1 MLTSVV
7 CLKPPRLSVYFL
19 ETKST
24 GLFAFMSEPRRVEI
38 VSMKQI
44 LLILVAFGLLAC
56 STREERT
63 QALAR
68 RAGAVALV
76 KVAAPPPARVELG
89 RMLFFDPILSG
100 NRDVSC
106 ATCHHPDFVTG
117 DGRALPIGVGGTG
130 LGPDRVMGKSK
141 EVVARNS
148 PDLFNRSQPEIHT
161 MFWDMRIEAGPDH
174 AIISPAGG
182 LLPKGARTMFAAQAM
197 FPVIARQEM
206 RGERG
211 EEGNEIGALFDSQAT
226 EIWAG
231 LMARLMEIE
240 EYRRLFKAA
249 FPAIPVESMTFR
261 EVALALADFQSSAFD
276 LVDTPWDEF
285 MRLEPHSF
293 WDVMTL
299 QHRPIPEDALAGAAL
314 FFGEAGCANC
324 HSGAMLTDQKPHNIA
339 VPQLGPGKAPFKPYD
354 VGFQAVSGS
363 PKDAFK
369 FRTPPLRNV
378 FFTGPY
384 MHNGAF
390 ATVGEA
396 IRHHVDPEKSWDT
409 WDTSHLPD
417 DLRSTIRRDEETRRK
432 VFATAESAKPSQE
445 LTDQNIRNLEAF
457 LQMLTDRDL
466 KKLANLTLESVSS
479 GLAVDHGASASH

>member
-1 MLTSVV
+1 
-7 CLKPPRLSVYFL
+7 
-19 ETKST
+19 
-24 GLFAFMSEPRRVEI
+24 
-38 VSMKQI
+38 MKQI
-44 LLILVAFGLLAC
+44 FLIFVSFSLFAC
-56 STREERT
+56 SSQEERT

-68 RAGAVALV
+68 KAGAVALV

-106 ATCHHPDFVTG
+106 ATCHHPAFATG
-117 DGRALPIGVGGTG
+117 DGRALPIGTGGTG

-161 MFWDMRIEAGPDH
+161 MFWDMRIESGPDH

-211 EEGNEIGALFDSQAT
+211 EDGNEIGALFDSQST

-240 EYRRLFKAA
+240 EYQRLFKAA
-249 FPAIPVESMTFR
+249 FPEVPVDSLTFR

-276 LVDTPWDEF
+276 WVDTPWDEF
-285 MRLEPHSF
+285 MRSEPESISF
-293 WDVMTL
+293 GFGNRGYRERFPSI
-299 QHRPIPEDALAGAAL
+299 QGAEL
-314 FFGEAGCANC
+314 FFGDAGCSNC

-339 VPQLGPGKAPFKPYD
+339 VPQLGPGKAPFKPFD

-363 PKDAFK
+363 PDDAFK

-378 FFTGPY
+378 FLTGPY

-390 ATVGEA
+390 ATLGEA
-396 IRHHVDPEKSWDT
+396 IRHHIDPEKSWDT

-417 DLRSTIRRDEETRRK
+417 DLRATARHDEETRQK
-432 VFATAESAKPSQE
+432 VFATAESAKPLRE
-445 LTDQNIRNLEAF
+445 LTDDEIEDLEIF
-457 LQMLTDRDL
+457 LFGLTDKNW
-466 KKLANLTLESVSS
+466 KKLVVFAPVAVPS
-479 GLAVDHGASASH
+479 GLPVERFRPPGD

>member
-1 MLTSVV
+1 
-7 CLKPPRLSVYFL
+7 
-19 ETKST
+19 
-24 GLFAFMSEPRRVEI
+24 MSEPRRVEI
-38 VSMKQI
+38 EVMKQI
-44 LLILVAFGLLAC
+44 LLILVSFGLLAC
-56 STREERT
+56 SSQEERT
-63 QALAR
+63 QTLAR
-68 RAGAVALV
+68 KAGAVALV

-130 LGPDRVMGKSK
+130 LGPDRIMGKST
-141 EVVARNS
+141 EVVPRNS

-161 MFWDMRIEAGPDH
+161 MFWDMRIESGPDH

-211 EEGNEIGALFDSQAT
+211 EDGNEIGAFFDSQTT

-240 EYRRLFKAA
+240 EYQRLFKAA
-249 FPAIPVESMTFR
+249 FPDIPSESLTFR

-276 LVDTPWDEF
+276 LVDTPWDDF
-285 MRLEPHSF
+285 MRIAPPSF
-293 WDVMTL
+293 WDVVTL
-299 QHRPIPEDALAGAAL
+299 QHRPLSTEALSGAAL
-314 FFGEAGCANC
+314 FFGEAGCSNC

-339 VPQLGPGKAPFKPYD
+339 VPQLGPGKAPFKPLD

-363 PKDAFK
+363 PKDAFR

-378 FFTGPY
+378 LFTAPY

-390 ATVGEA
+390 GTLGEA
-396 IRHHVDPEKSWDT
+396 IRHHVNPEKSWDT
-409 WDTSHLPD
+409 WDTSHLPE
-417 DLRSTIRRDEETRRK
+417 DLRATARRDEETRRK
-432 VFATAESAKPSQE
+432 VFASAESAKPSRA
-445 LTDQNIRNLEAF
+445 LTDKDMSDLESF
-457 LQMLTDRDL
+457 LEVLTDRDL
-466 KKLANLTLESVSS
+466 KNLTKLTPLSVPS
-479 GLAVDHGASASH
+479 GLPVDRHDSASH